1 MEPMTEDESLQRA
14 IHEEVRMVP
23 YDPEWPGRYEDER
36 NRLLALFPGA
46 FAGIGHI
53 GSTAVR
59 GMAAKPIIDLI
70 GGVRSMAEADALLP
84 LLCRN
89 GYTTSAEFNAT
100 LGGQRW
106 LMRYAY
112 GHRTHH
118 LHLLI
123 HGGGEWRRKILFRD
137 ALRADAGAARRYE
150 RLKRELAESM
160 GADREAYTAAKTEF
174 IEGILRR

>member
-1 MEPMTEDESLQRA
+1 MTEDESLQRA

-84 LLCRN
+84 GALPERL
-89 GYTTSAEFNAT
+89 
-100 LGGQRW
+100 
-106 LMRYAY
+106 
-112 GHRTHH
+112 HH
-118 LHLLI
+118 LRGVQRDA
-123 HGGGEWRRKILFRD
+123 GGPTLAHEICLWPPDASPASADPWWRRVAEED
-137 ALRADAGAARRYE
+137 PVPGRAAGGCR
-150 RLKRELAESM
+150 S
-160 GADREAYTAAKTEF
+160 GAPV
-174 IEGILRR
+174 